1 MLNRHFSIY
10 LAAHLLPAAI
20 GFFAIT
26 AYTRLLSPA
35 EYGVYVVGMSI
46 AGILGAVF
54 FAWIRLSVSRY
65 QATSAAVDFRGTAIV
80 AFSLT
85 VVVLCSLAPLVMLFY
100 HGVSLS
106 LLAAS
111 IFVAIAVNAVEIGQD
126 FARAN
131 LRPYRFAAVAIV
143 RSMSGLAFGLMAV
156 EMGWGGLGLIAAFGL
171 GSLIG
176 AVLNFAGTGVRMA
189 RWQRTQLLQFARYGL
204 PLSIGGLLG
213 ALYSSSD
220 RLIVAYLLGEE
231 AAGLF
236 GVAADLPRQ
245 FLVMLASAVAAATF
259 PVVFRSLTESG
270 KIATRERL
278 SESVELLL
286 AVVLPVVVWLAL
298 AADQVAGTLVGAG
311 FRASVSYLLP
321 VLAIA
326 RLLGVANQFYC
337 QISFQLSERPFLS
350 VAQACFTLLLSIA
363 LMFPLVAH
371 YGLLGAALAT
381 FATEAIGLLIAVYLT
396 RHAFRLPFDLNRI
409 GGVAVSAA
417 IMGATIVMTRYQ
429 VSGTGFYALLTV
441 SLTGGIAYAA
451 AAWLFNVA
459 RIRTLS
465 MRFFRPEALQD
476 TLLG

>member
-245 FLVMLASAVAAATF
+245 FLVMLAA
-259 PVVFRSLTESG
+259 RS
-270 KIATRERL
+270 R
-278 SESVELLL
+278 
-286 AVVLPVVVWLAL
+286 
-298 AADQVAGTLVGAG
+298 
-311 FRASVSYLLP
+311 RAN
-321 VLAIA
+321 
-326 RLLGVANQFYC
+326 G
-337 QISFQLSERPFLS
+337 
-350 VAQACFTLLLSIA
+350 
-363 LMFPLVAH
+363 
-371 YGLLGAALAT
+371 
-381 FATEAIGLLIAVYLT
+381 
-396 RHAFRLPFDLNRI
+396 
-409 GGVAVSAA
+409 
-417 IMGATIVMTRYQ
+417 
-429 VSGTGFYALLTV
+429 
-441 SLTGGIAYAA
+441 
-451 AAWLFNVA
+451 
-459 RIRTLS
+459 
-465 MRFFRPEALQD
+465 
-476 TLLG
+476 